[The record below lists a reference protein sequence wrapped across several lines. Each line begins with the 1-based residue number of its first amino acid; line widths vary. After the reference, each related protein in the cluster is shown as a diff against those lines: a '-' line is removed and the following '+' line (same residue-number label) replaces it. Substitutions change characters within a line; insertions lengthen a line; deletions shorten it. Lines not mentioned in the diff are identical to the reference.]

1 MAAMDTLLIVFLT
14 LLNGVFAM
22 SEMALAASRKAR
34 LVAMQEAG
42 DKGAGAA
49 LQLLAQPTQFLSTV
63 QVGITSIGM
72 LNGIVGEA
80 AYSAALARTLE
91 GWGMAAPAAGISATA
106 LVVTA
111 ITFVTIIFGEL
122 VPKRIG
128 QLYPEVVARWVAR
141 PMAGLARAAG
151 PFVRLLSVSTQGVL
165 QLMRINTQGGQE
177 VTEEEITASLAE
189 GVSAG
194 LIEAHEHQMVRN
206 VFHLDDRPLTS
217 MMTPRSDIVW
227 LDASLTAAQALAHI
241 QALAPQQQHSWYPV
255 CREGLAQVQGVIGLA
270 QLLSLPR
277 QEARPIEHFAR
288 AADFVPE
295 TLSGM
300 ELLERLRDQSSRMVF
315 VVDEYGEV
323 QGLVTPLDLLEA
335 ITGELKPEVQTEAWA
350 TPREDGS
357 WLLDG
362 LMPVAELKAR
372 LALEALPDEER
383 GRYNTLAGLL
393 LFVLG
398 RLPHTGERVRL
409 EGWEFEI
416 VDMDGRRIDKIL
428 AIPKP
433 VPHETASGYSGA

>member
-34 LVAMQEAG
+34 LVAMEEAG

-151 PFVRLLSVSTQGVL
+151 YRHVHEFSELNDFAARIGSVL
-165 QLMRINTQGGQE
+165 N
-177 VTEEEITASLAE
+177 EEGPVFAALKVE
-189 GVSAG
+189 GVS
-194 LIEAHEHQMVRN
+194 N
-206 VFHLDDRPLTS
+206 V
-217 MMTPRSDIVW
+217 
-227 LDASLTAAQALAHI
+227 
-241 QALAPQQQHSWYPV
+241 
-255 CREGLAQVQGVIGLA
+255 
-270 QLLSLPR
+270 
-277 QEARPIEHFAR
+277 
-288 AADFVPE
+288 
-295 TLSGM
+295 
-300 ELLERLRDQSSRMVF
+300 
-315 VVDEYGEV
+315 
-323 QGLVTPLDLLEA
+323 
-335 ITGELKPEVQTEAWA
+335 
-350 TPREDGS
+350 
-357 WLLDG
+357 
-362 LMPVAELKAR
+362 
-372 LALEALPDEER
+372 ALPQPATDIEISDSECANNVGTMITVVGR
-383 GRYNTLAGLL
+383 GQ
-393 LFVLG
+393 
-398 RLPHTGERVRL
+398 
-409 EGWEFEI
+409 
-416 VDMDGRRIDKIL
+416 
-428 AIPKP
+428 
-433 VPHETASGYSGA
+433 